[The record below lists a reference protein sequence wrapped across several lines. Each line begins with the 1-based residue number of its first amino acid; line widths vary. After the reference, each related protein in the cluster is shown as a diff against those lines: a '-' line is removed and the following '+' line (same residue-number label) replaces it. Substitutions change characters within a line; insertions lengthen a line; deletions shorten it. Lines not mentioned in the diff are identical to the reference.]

1 MKNLLVATLA
11 ASAIVAGCG
20 TSASDGDALAP
31 VADGTTVTTTTTR
44 TTPAAAAQPRTA
56 ARPAAEPRAAA
67 APRPAAAAKFRDVT
81 IPSGTTLQLSLNT
94 AVASDTSLVEDAV
107 SADLTSAV
115 TVDGRTVL
123 PAGTTVAG
131 IVTDADD
138 SNRVKGRARV
148 EIDFR
153 TLTTGGTRYD
163 LSAAPFAQLAAA
175 TKSEDATKIG
185 IGAGAGAVIGGILG
199 GKKGAAQGA
208 AVGGGAGT
216 GVVLATKGKEV
227 RLASG
232 HDVSTQLTAPL
243 TVRIAN

>member
-31 VADGTTVTTTTTR
+31 VADGTTTVTTTTTTR
-44 TTPAAAAQPRTA
+44 TTPAPATAAVQPRAA
-56 ARPAAEPRAAA
+56 ARPAA
-67 APRPAAAAKFRDVT
+67 PRPVAAKFRDVT
-81 IPSGTTLQLSLNT
+81 IPAGTTLQLSLNT

-115 TVDGRTVL
+115 SIDGRTVL
-123 PAGTTVAG
+123 PAGTTVTG

-148 EIDFR
+148 ELDFR
-153 TLTTGGTRYD
+153 TLTTGGTRYE

-175 TKSEDATKIG
+175 TKGEDATKIG
-185 IGAGAGAVIGGILG
+185 IGAGAGALIGGILG

-208 AVGGGAGT
+208 AVGGGAGA

-232 HDVSTQLTAPL
+232 HDVSTQLTSPL

>member
-1 MKNLLVATLA
+1 MKNLFVATLA

-20 TSASDGDALAP
+20 TSASDDVALAP

-44 TTPAAAAQPRTA
+44 TTPAPATAVQPRTA
-56 ARPAAEPRAAA
+56 ARP
-67 APRPAAAAKFRDVT
+67 AAAKFRDVT

-94 AVASDTSLVEDAV
+94 AVASDTSSVEDAV

-115 TVDGRTVL
+115 SVDGRTVL

-148 EIDFR
+148 ELDFR
-153 TLTTGGTRYD
+153 TLTTGGTRYE

-216 GVVLATKGKEV
+216 GVVLATKGEEV

-232 HDVSTQLTAPL
+232 HDVSTRLTSPL

>member
-20 TSASDGDALAP
+20 TSAPDGDALAP
-31 VADGTTVTTTTTR
+31 VADGTTVTTTTTTR
-44 TTPAAAAQPRTA
+44 TTPAAAAQPRSA
-56 ARPAAEPRAAA
+56 ARPAASSPA
-67 APRPAAAAKFRDVT
+67 APRPVAAKFRDVT
-81 IPSGTTLQLSLNT
+81 IPAGTTLQLSLNT

-115 TVDGRTVL
+115 SVDGRTVL

-148 EIDFR
+148 ELDFR
-153 TLTTGGTRYD
+153 TLTTGGTRYE

-216 GVVLATKGKEV
+216 GVVLATKGREV

-232 HDVSTQLTAPL
+232 HDVSTQLTSPL